1 VANLNGDEFD
11 DALLDD
17 PDALAAADPALRR
30 LAEAG
35 SRVRQEVLA
44 SADLITRPSGGW
56 RPRAVV
62 AAGADAR
69 LLRAV
74 LEPWCPVPF
83 VAWPGPGLPG
93 WAGALDL
100 VVVLSPGESTAETVS
115 AVSEAVHRGCTL
127 FVACPEH
134 STLAELSEGRYTT
147 LLPTQTDDALAVA
160 VVVLQ
165 LLHGLDL
172 GPEVNP
178 EAVALAL
185 DETAMNCSPHRDL
198 AQNPAKDLAVS
209 LADAVPLVWGGSVLA
224 ARAGR
229 RVAEALRQAS
239 GRATLAADAD
249 HLLPVLAAAPQHDVF
264 ADPFSDDSPVER
276 RPVLLVLDDGSEAP
290 GVRAARG
297 RLLATA
303 ESKDVRS
310 RIISWTE
317 GPEVARYAALLSSGQ
332 YAAVY
337 LALGLGRYTS
347 ASEPTAR

>member
-1 VANLNGDEFD
+1 
-11 DALLDD
+11 
-17 PDALAAADPALRR
+17 LRR

-35 SRVRQEVLA
+35 ARVRHEVLA
-44 SADLITRPSGGW
+44 SADRVSGLGGGW

-100 VVVLSPGESTAETVS
+100 VVVLAPGESNAETTS
-115 AVSEAVHRGCTL
+115 AVSDAVHRGCTL
-127 FVACPEH
+127 FVACPAH
-134 STLAELSEGRYTT
+134 STLAEIAEGRYTT

-165 LLHGLDL
+165 ALHRLDL

-198 AQNPAKDLAVS
+198 SQNPAKDLALH
-209 LADAVPLVWGGSVLA
+209 LADATPLVWGGSVLA

-239 GRATLAADAD
+239 GRTALAADAD
-249 HLLPVLAAAPQHDVF
+249 HLLPVLAAAPQHDLF
-264 ADPFSDDSPVER
+264 ADPFADEAPAEA
-276 RPVLLVLDDGSEAP
+276 RPMLLVLDDGSEAP

-310 RIISWTE
+310 RVISWEE

-337 LALGLGRYTS
+337 LALGLGRYAGTS
-347 ASEPTAR
+347 QR

>member
-1 VANLNGDEFD
+1 
-11 DALLDD
+11 
-17 PDALAAADPALRR
+17 
-30 LAEAG
+30 
-35 SRVRQEVLA
+35 VRHEVLA
-44 SADLITRPSGGW
+44 SAEHLGRSPGGW

-100 VVVLSPGESTAETVS
+100 VVVLAPGESNAETAS
-115 AVSEAVHRGCTL
+115 AVSDAVQRGCTL
-127 FVACPEH
+127 LVACPTH
-134 STLAELSEGRYTT
+134 STLAELAQGRYTT

-165 LLHGLDL
+165 ALHGLDL

-198 AQNPAKDLAVS
+198 SDNPAKDLALN
-209 LADAVPLVWGGSVLA
+209 LADAIPLVWGGSVLA

-239 GRATLAADAD
+239 GRAALAADAD

-264 ADPFSDDSPVER
+264 ADPFSDAGAAADL
-276 RPVLLVLDDGSEAP
+276 RPILLVLDDGSEAP
-290 GVRAARG
+290 GVRAARS

-310 RIISWTE
+310 RVISWSE

-337 LALGLGRYTS
+337 LALGLGRYAT
-347 ASEPTAR
+347 PLPR